1 MLIPRCQCRDFQMV
15 FKMFRINNHNNETQ
29 KLKEMTDIHPNKI
42 DSEKT
47 I

>member
-1 MLIPRCQCRDFQMV
+1 MV
-15 FKMFRINNHNNETQ
+15 FKMFRINNHNNEAQ